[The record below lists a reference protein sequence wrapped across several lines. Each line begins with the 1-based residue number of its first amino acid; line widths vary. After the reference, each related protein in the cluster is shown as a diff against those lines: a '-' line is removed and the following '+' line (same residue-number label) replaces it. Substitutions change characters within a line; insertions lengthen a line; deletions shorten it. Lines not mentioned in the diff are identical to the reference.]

1 MHVAKS
7 IIVLQIYEHFYI
19 HTTKT
24 HKKNNT
30 APDDKLGAVSF
41 HVSLQ
46 TPAHLS
52 VPRDATLPLAP
63 VRSGS
68 HPPARLI
75 IHGSLPACRRER
87 RHAVGLRHQP
97 AGQNERTP
105 EYGKSG
111 VLGLKIKTGIK
122 RVSDG

>member
-41 HVSLQ
+41 HVSL
-46 TPAHLS
+46 PALALRS
-52 VPRDATLPLAP
+52 QPAT
-63 VRSGS
+63 R
-68 HPPARLI
+68 PA
-75 IHGSLPACRRER
+75 
-87 RHAVGLRHQP
+87 